1 MGKHDWIPPQPHHG
15 VEGYLF
21 AHRVVK
27 ASRQFLQANP
37 EAGKSLPTFHQIQAG
52 ADHLYKY
59 PGDLPLFEGAE
70 PPKGAHGKK

>member
-1 MGKHDWIPPQPHHG
+1 MGKHDWIPPKANDG

-37 EAGKSLPTFHQIQAG
+37 EGGKSFPTFHQIMAG
-52 ADHLYKY
+52 ADHLTQY
-59 PGDLPLFEGAE
+59 PGDIPLFEGKPA
-70 PPKGAHGKK
+70 PKGKYGKK

>member
-1 MGKHDWIPPQPHHG
+1 MGKHEWVPPKANDG

-37 EAGKSLPTFHQIQAG
+37 EGGKSLPTFHQIMAG
-52 ADHLYKY
+52 ADHLTQY
-59 PGDLPLFEGAE
+59 PGDIPLFEGKPA
-70 PPKGAHGKK
+70 PKGKYGKK